1 MKIKENGEANSK
13 EKVKY
18 LNTPPPPFSGSFQG
32 ISLRGGS
39 ATDGMPL
46 TILEYRSASRMFS
59 FDLFLFM

>member
-1 MKIKENGEANSK
+1 MKTDAKNNIFDQCQAGR
-13 EKVKY
+13 Y
-18 LNTPPPPFSGSFQG
+18 TPPPLSGSFQG